1 MTTTDWSTQVVSKK
15 LSKQLLNLNKFSLKS
30 RDPGLRD
37 KKSLEMMEQIDYN
50 FSKSEKAKGTQKR
63 AAIGNLVF
71 DPDSQCCLTDRPQ
84 VRSRG
89 GKPRNCRSELIHN

>member
-1 MTTTDWSTQVVSKK
+1 
-15 LSKQLLNLNKFSLKS
+15 
-30 RDPGLRD
+30 LRD

-63 AAIGNLVF
+63 TIVSNRQDACSTKDKFSCGTGILPVHKTLIDNGATYEI
-71 DPDSQCCLTDRPQ
+71 DRPQ